1 VSSKTVQALLVLGL
15 IAALLFGFFMLSQR
29 QSAIN
34 ERNFAVAA
42 VANAELQRDA
52 AATQAIAAST
62 RQANAEN
69 DRATALAQVST
80 ANAAQAAAEENQKT
94 AVAQANQAATVLVD
108 AAASQ
113 ETAVAQAQATLL
125 ATLVLQ
131 PDAGDGAA
139 LVPPS
144 ATVQNSP
151 VTLELSPVVVANHV
165 DRNGCAI
172 DETSVVSPDTSSFYV
187 VTRGNIPRGT
197 TVFVRLY
204 RDNQPIEDLPMITAD
219 QDYRDTCVP
228 FVFQVDDAT
237 SFDSGG
243 YRAEYIINGNRANA
257 IDFTIR

>member
-1 VSSKTVQALLVLGL
+1 VSSKTVQGLLVLGL

-29 QSAIN
+29 QTAII
-34 ERNFAVAA
+34 ERNVAVDAA
-42 VANAELQRDA
+42 ANAELQRDA
-52 AATQAIAAST
+52 AATQVIAAST
-62 RQANAEN
+62 GQANAEN

-80 ANAAQAAAEENQKT
+80 ANAAQAASEEHQKT
-94 AVAQANQAATVLVD
+94 AVAQANQAATMLAD
-108 AAASQ
+108 TAANQ

-131 PDAGDGAA
+131 SDAGDGAA

-144 ATVQNSP
+144 PTVQNSA
-151 VTLELSPVVVANHV
+151 VTLRLSPVVVANRV
-165 DRNGCAI
+165 DQNGCAI
-172 DETSVVSPDTSSFYV
+172 DETSVISADSPSFYV
-187 VTRGNIPRGT
+187 VTRGDIPRGT

-204 RDNQPIEDLPMITAD
+204 LDNQPIEDLPAITAD

-237 SFDSGG
+237 SFDPGA

-257 IDFTIR
+257 VDLTIR